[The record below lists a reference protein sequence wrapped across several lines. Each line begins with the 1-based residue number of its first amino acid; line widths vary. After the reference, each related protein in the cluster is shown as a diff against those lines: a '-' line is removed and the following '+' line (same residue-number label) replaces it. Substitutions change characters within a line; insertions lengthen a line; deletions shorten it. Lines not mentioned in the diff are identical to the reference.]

1 MNLVERI
8 QQPTP
13 KLFRHLRALGLVAAG
28 IGGVLLTA
36 PVALPSILVQIGGYL
51 VVAGG
56 VVSAVSQLTVDD
68 YLSDASVATG

>member
-13 KLFRHLRALGLVAAG
+13 KLFQSLRAIGLVAAT

-36 PVALPSILVQIGGYL
+36 PVVLPSVLVTIGGYL
-51 VVAGG
+51 VLAGG

-68 YLSDASVATG
+68 SKSDVSSATR